1 MRGKLL
7 IISTLL
13 TLLWGCRSTRYVP
26 EEKHLL
32 HRVHI
37 ETNTPHIKESDARLY
52 LKQRPNL
59 KILGVFRFHLGLYN
73 LSGKDQSKWIN
84 RWLRKIGEEPV
95 IYDATEK
102 ERSKSELERFF
113 KSKGYINAIVSDT
126 VIYEKKKA
134 TVQINVEPKKPYRVR
149 DSYIKSEDTRV
160 LKKVLADS
168 SKSLIKPGI
177 IFDYDV
183 FDKERDRITSLL
195 RSDGYYNFNKTD
207 IEFVVDS
214 NLLSQQITDTLI
226 IKPKIIQNQD
236 GSLTAENHKRY
247 HINDIYIYVPR
258 VNNGSLL
265 NQEEQLNRLDT
276 VTFEN
281 YHFLIDGEPVI
292 KPEIILHNILF
303 KKGDIYN
310 SQKIERSHVLLSSI
324 QLIRYVN
331 IRFEEAVIDGQPGLN
346 CFIQLSP
353 NKSQSFSINIE
364 GTNKSGN
371 IGGAGIFSYQHRNL
385 FKGAEVFNM
394 RLRGAR
400 ETQVGLNSNL
410 AFNSSE
416 YGSETSLTYPKF
428 LFPFLNDDFRNKIKS
443 STTLNLSYDF
453 QKRPD
458 YDRTI
463 FKSIFGYDWKSQKRV
478 SHSLDILDLNFVRV
492 KNMTEAFTNY
502 IDTLFLKFSYEDH
515 VIHSISYDVTYNNN
529 TAKNSRSSV
538 FLRFGAEAAGNTLYA
553 ANSLLGEKDK
563 NGHYTLFNVPF
574 SQYLKF
580 DGEGVF
586 SQYINAKNSIVYRGA
601 FGIAFPYGN
610 LTILPFEKRYFAGG
624 ANSVRAWNV
633 RSLGPGTFSAPSNQ
647 YYNQTGDLKLE
658 ANLEYRFK
666 LFWVL
671 EGAMFVD
678 AGNTWTIRSAESQ
691 PGGLFKFDS
700 FFKEIGIGYGLGTRF
715 DFSFFVFRF
724 DMGIKA
730 YDPERRLSD
739 RWVRKPKLR
748 NDAAYHIAIGY
759 PF

>member
-1 MRGKLL
+1 MRQ
-7 IISTLL
+7 T
-13 TLLWGCRSTRYVP
+13 
-26 EEKHLL
+26 H
-32 HRVHI
+32 HR
-37 ETNTPHIKESDARLY
+37 IKESDTRLY

-59 KILGVFRFHLGLYN
+59 KILGALRFHLGLYN

-95 IYDATEK
+95 IYDRTEK
-102 ERSKSELERFF
+102 ERSKTEIERYC
-113 KSKGYINAIVSDT
+113 KSKGYINAVVTDTIVFD
-126 VIYEKKKA
+126 KKKA
-134 TVQINVEPKKPYRVR
+134 WVKYKIKPHKPYRVR
-149 DSYIKSEDTRV
+149 DSYIKSSDTQV
-160 LKKVLADS
+160 LRKVMADS
-168 SKSLIKPGI
+168 AKSLIKPGI

-183 FDKERDRITSLL
+183 FDKERERITKLL

-207 IEFVVDS
+207 IQFVVDS
-214 NLLSQQITDTLI
+214 NLLSQQVTDTLI
-226 IKPKIIQNQD
+226 IKPKSTQLPD
-236 GSLTAENHKRY
+236 GSVEIEDHKRY
-247 HINDIYIYVPR
+247 TINDIYIYVPP
-258 VNNGSLL
+258 VNNGANT
-265 NQEEQLNRLDT
+265 NQTDYINHLDT
-276 VTFEN
+276 LDVN
-281 YHFLIDGEPVI
+281 GYHFLINENPVI
-292 KPEIILHNILF
+292 KPEIILHNTLF

-310 SQKIERSHVLLSSI
+310 SQKVERSHVLLSSI

-331 IRFEEAVIDGQPGLN
+331 IRFEEVEIDDNPMLN

-353 NKSQSFSINIE
+353 NKSQSFSINLE

-385 FKGAEVFNM
+385 FKGAEVFDF

-400 ETQVGLNSNL
+400 ETQVGLNSSL

-416 YGSETSLTYPKF
+416 YGTETSLTYPRF
-428 LFPFLNDDFRNKIKS
+428 LFPLLSDDFRDKIKS
-443 STTLNLSYDF
+443 STTLNLSYNF
-453 QKRPD
+453 QQRPD

-463 FKSIFGYDWKSQKRV
+463 FKSIFGYDWKSSKRW
-478 SHSLDILDLNFVRV
+478 SHSVDILDLNYVRV
-492 KNMTEAFTNY
+492 GNMTAAFTNY

-515 VIHSISYDVTYNNN
+515 VIHSINYDITFNSK
-529 TAKNSRSSV
+529 ASKNSRSSV
-538 FLRFGAEAAGNTLYA
+538 FVRLGAEAAGNTLYA
-553 ANSLLGEKDK
+553 VNSLLSQKDES
-563 NGHYTLFNVPF
+563 GHYTLLNVPF

-586 SQYINAKNSIVYRGA
+586 NQYINAKNSLVYRGA
-601 FGIAFPYGN
+601 FGVAYPYGN
-610 LTILPFEKRYFAGG
+610 LNFLPFEKRYFAGG

-633 RSLGPGTFSAPSNQ
+633 RALGPGTFSAPSNA

-678 AGNTWTIRSAESQ
+678 AGNTWTIRQVETQ
-691 PGGLFKFDS
+691 PGSIFKFDS
-700 FFKEIGIGYGLGTRF
+700 FFKEIGVGYGLGTRF

-730 YDPERRLSD
+730 YDPERIKAE
-739 RWVRKPKLR
+739 RWVKKPSLR
-748 NDAAYHIAIGY
+748 SDAAYHIAIGY